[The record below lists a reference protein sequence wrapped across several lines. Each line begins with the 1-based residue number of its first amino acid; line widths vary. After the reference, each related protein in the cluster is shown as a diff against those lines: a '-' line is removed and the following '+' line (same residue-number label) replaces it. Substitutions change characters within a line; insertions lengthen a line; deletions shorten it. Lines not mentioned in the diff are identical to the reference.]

1 MNQDWFEFINARME
15 TERDQY
21 GKTEEYRHRRV
32 IEIQQ
37 DEMLETNL
45 TKDEKL
51 MVDEVMFARCQ
62 SLERDGERRYQQGM
76 RDCVEVLKEL
86 GVLG

>member
-15 TERDQY
+15 TEREQY

-37 DEMLETNL
+37 EEMLETNL
-45 TKDEKL
+45 TKDEKH
-51 MVDEVMFARCQ
+51 MVDEVMFARCL
-62 SLERDGERRYQQGM
+62 SLERDGERLYQQGM
-76 RDCVEVLKEL
+76 RDCVGVLKEL
-86 GVLG
+86 GVIG

>member
-15 TERDQY
+15 TEREQY

-37 DEMLETNL
+37 EEMLETNL

-51 MVDEVMFARCQ
+51 MVD
-62 SLERDGERRYQQGM
+62 DGLCWRIEEIGGYRIIVEQGF
-76 RDCVEVLKEL
+76 RFGNPCFLI
-86 GVLG
+86 